1 MFMGLFLS
9 YSQFRQIHTN
19 CTSIQEILHSIP
31 ICIIHF
37 EHNNNFSYHKS
48 INTQIE
54 EKTKQQ
60 FITFVPMASEAH
72 NWYFFDND
80 SWSSNT
86 TSHISLIISESTRS
100 TILFT
105 IIFNGSAKDLVWST
119 SNRYSTLS
127 INWNGIYSL

>member
-72 NWYFFDND
+72 N
-80 SWSSNT
+80 
-86 TSHISLIISESTRS
+86 
-100 TILFT
+100 
-105 IIFNGSAKDLVWST
+105 
-119 SNRYSTLS
+119 
-127 INWNGIYSL
+127 